1 MNSNNQK
8 KTRIAMLTPSSNSVV
23 EPCCYKII
31 GSLDNTSIH
40 FGRIEVLW
48 IDDEASSL
56 SQFHDETMLKG
67 FDLLSHV
74 RPSVIGWNGTS
85 ASWLGFDRDYALVE
99 EISKRTGCP
108 AVTSTLSIIEAL
120 RALQI
125 TNIGLVTPYVESIQ
139 KKIIKNFEI
148 EKFKCVSER
157 HFNMTDNFSFGEV
170 PEAKIGNAAEEVVA
184 EGAEAVIVLCTNLAG
199 AGIAALIEERTGV
212 PVLDSVVLTV
222 WGAFRS
228 IGRDTSSLVDW
239 APAVA
244 KLTQKANST

>member
-23 EPCCYKII
+23 EPWCYKII

-48 IDDEASSL
+48 IDDKTASL

-74 RPSVIGWNGTS
+74 RPAVIGWNGTS
-85 ASWLGFDRDYALVE
+85 ASWLGLDRDRALVA
-99 EISKRTGCP
+99 EITKRTGCC

-120 RALQI
+120 RLLRIA
-125 TNIGLVTPYVESIQ
+125 NIGLVTPYVGSIQ
-139 KKIIKNFEI
+139 KKIIKNFKLENF
-148 EKFKCVSER
+148 ECVSER
-157 HFNMTDNFSFGEV
+157 HFDMTDNFSFGEV
-170 PEAKIGNAAEEVVA
+170 SEAAIEDAAEEVIA
-184 EGAEAVIVLCTNLAG
+184 EGAEAVIILCTNLAG
-199 AGIAALIEERTGV
+199 AGISGLIEERTGV
-212 PVLDSVVLTV
+212 PVLDSVVLTL

-228 IGRDTSSLVDW
+228 IGRNTSSLVDW

-244 KLTQKANST
+244 KIDQKAN